1 MSSNPILMTLSVLRR
16 ILTVSM
22 LIRSVTAYYDLSNVI
37 TKHGIELI

>member
-16 ILTVSM
+16 ILIIPM

-37 TKHGIELI
+37 TKHESELI